1 MLCPRT
7 TQYIPSEVGPLRVL
21 IIGAGG
27 REHALAWKL
36 AQSAEV
42 TQIYCIPGNGGTA
55 NMPKCRNVSLTLNDF
70 EGMLRFAEVQG
81 VGLTVVGPELPLA
94 QGIADLFLQ
103 AGLPIFGP
111 TQEGAQIESSKA
123 WAKELMQTVGIPTAQ
138 CAIFRDASSALA
150 HLKECPLPIVIKADG
165 LAGGKGVTI
174 AETREGAIATVEA
187 LFSGQLGTAGETVVI
202 EEFLR
207 GEELSVLAVTDGT
220 TIRPLLPARDRK
232 RLGEGDT
239 GANTGGMGAF
249 APSPIATPDLMAKIQ
264 SQILEPAI
272 GALQARG
279 ITYRGCLYA
288 GLMIDPQGNPWVL
301 EFNCRFGD
309 PETQVLMPLL
319 ETPLEQ
325 ILLACVEGKLEQLP
339 PIQWRDQAAVCVV
352 LAAQGYP
359 HKPETGQTITGIGK
373 AESSGV
379 IVFHSGTRLKNNQL
393 TTSGGRVLS
402 VTAVGQDLLEAKAKA
417 YQGLSYIY
425 FDGMQYR
432 RDIV

>member
-1 MLCPRT
+1 
-7 TQYIPSEVGPLRVL
+7 
-21 IIGAGG
+21 
-27 REHALAWKL
+27 
-36 AQSAEV
+36 
-42 TQIYCIPGNGGTA
+42 
-55 NMPKCRNVSLTLNDF
+55 MPKCRNVSLTLNDF

-81 VGLTVVGPELPLA
+81 VGLTVVGPEMPLA
-94 QGIADLFLQ
+94 QGLADLFLQ

-111 TQEGAQIESSKA
+111 TQEGAKIESSKA

-138 CAIFRDASSALA
+138 CAIFRDTPSALA
-150 HLKECPLPIVIKADG
+150 HLKECTLPIVIKADG

-272 GALQARG
+272 SALQARG